1 MSTITHYEINNIFS
15 NQCLC
20 QDSLKDK
27 LTIQNT
33 INKENIVSVFTN
45 EGKPQA
51 SLNNLLNDNE
61 RKVSNTNWNVLY
73 KGSEF
78 NNERFDKLEKKMEKM
93 DEKIKSLNT
102 KVNCLDNVVIKLV
115 ETPIRNT
122 ASNII
127 LFFLGEQPKGNSN
140 SHRFTE
146 NTGNLD
152 LLEDFIEKKNI
163 ENNKKIL
170 GKEFDKIITSRNK
183 CIHPSDLEEL
193 ANEVEKCKQYIK
205 EYPQLTIEFKYEVF
219 IIEHYD
225 DFIEYYLEYK
235 KLKN

>member
-61 RKVSNTNWNVLY
+61 RKVGNTNWNVLY

-78 NNERFDKLEKKMEKM
+78 NNERFDNLENEM
-93 DEKIKSLNT
+93 KSMKNEM
-102 KVNCLDNVVIKLV
+102 KSMKNEMKRSKNVIVNIVG
-115 ETPIRNT
+115 ETIRNT

-127 LFFLGEQPKGNSN
+127 LFFLKEQPKQNVSD
-140 SHRFTE
+140 SHRFTKN
-146 NTGNLD
+146 NTDNLKK
-152 LLEDFIEKKNI
+152 LEELID
-163 ENNKKIL
+163 ENNFKYNEKIL
-170 GKEFDKIITSRNK
+170 GREFDKIITLRNK
-183 CIHPSDLEEL
+183 CIHPCNLDELQNKVEECKRYIEDYPEL
-193 ANEVEKCKQYIK
+193 INNFEYEIFTIKHYNE
-205 EYPQLTIEFKYEVF
+205 F
-219 IIEHYD
+219 I
-225 DFIEYYLEYK
+225 
-235 KLKN
+235 